1 MMPRGMFISRSGMRG
16 TACLAALSVSGRTAC
31 HGHRTSRFIQRNIR
45 SVAGLSIR
53 GQCIHTRRVPCGCGV
68 PHSSGAAVTV
78 WPSAEE
84 EQLYRNMLEPHE
96 RCAAIEERQ
105 CAQTHYFSA
114 HDGALIKY
122 TPSGSEHEGRLMERI
137 TPRADQLQHPR
148 KNALHMKLR
157 ANALKPSEYISQV
170 ARAGAL
176 QVLEGSAAWKVAAPT
191 TDPAGPGS
199 SVPAMPE

>member
-1 MMPRGMFISRSGMRG
+1 
-16 TACLAALSVSGRTAC
+16 
-31 HGHRTSRFIQRNIR
+31 
-45 SVAGLSIR
+45 
-53 GQCIHTRRVPCGCGV
+53 
-68 PHSSGAAVTV
+68 
-78 WPSAEE
+78 
-84 EQLYRNMLEPHE
+84 MLEPHE

-114 HDGALIKY
+114 HEGALIKY
-122 TPSGSEHEGRLMERI
+122 TPSGSEREGRLMERI

-191 TDPAGPGS
+191 TDPAGPGVLCPRCLNNRAQS
-199 SVPAMPE
+199 TQPS